1 LNTSDKGPQSA
12 NALDVLGEFR
22 SSFQYPP
29 TKVTMA
35 CAPWVLG
42 PFRVAGEGIYR
53 DNHGVSVDEKFLIQS
68 RATEE
73 LGETGQ
79 QGGTGGE
86 RDGSAELRA
95 HPRPCAPATAII
107 PAGLR

>member
-1 LNTSDKGPQSA
+1 MNTSDKGPQSA

-53 DNHGVSVDEKFLIQS
+53 DNYSVSIDEKFLTQV
-68 RATEE
+68 RAMED

-86 RDGSAELRA
+86 RDESA
-95 HPRPCAPATAII
+95 
-107 PAGLR
+107 